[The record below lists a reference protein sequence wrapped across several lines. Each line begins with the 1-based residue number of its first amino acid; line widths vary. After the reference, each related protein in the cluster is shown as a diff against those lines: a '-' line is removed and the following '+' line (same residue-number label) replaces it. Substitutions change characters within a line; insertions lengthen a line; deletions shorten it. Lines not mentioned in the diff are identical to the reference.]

1 MSYIDDIVLFTASTS
16 LKKNIRILEREA
28 RKLYELGGK
37 NTVEFDLAKT
47 ELIYFTTSKEA
58 ESRPLLLPNRELV
71 QPKELVRWLGI

>member
-1 MSYIDDIVLFTASTS
+1 MIHLSLDLRDQPTHLVFTTS
-16 LKKNIRILEREA
+16 KYTDRYN
-28 RKLYELGGK
+28 ELGGK

-71 QPKELVRWLGI
+71 QPKELVR